1 MLKSVLTYLVPFLLT
16 LAAAGA
22 IRFAGGA
29 ARGAQCAGI
38 GVVLGFL
45 IAWGGF
51 LKPGWMPGDDFSRIG
66 HIVFGAGLVGLLLDL
81 LSPRRLWAGLAAGVV
96 LLVSSWASVNGSLR
110 FHGPVALTD
119 VALLAGL
126 TVLGF
131 LILARLDAV
140 RERGLAAPVLLT
152 MTALALTV
160 MAAIVGDA
168 RLAASGAILAAAL
181 LGFVVLQSVV
191 ALPVGDAVLLGAGGA
206 VLAIAWALGHSHGD
220 ARLGLL
226 LVPLILFADTTAR
239 RVPLPKARI
248 SGVLEP
254 LVLASFAALPLIL
267 ATIVVYVMA
276 NA

>member
-22 IRFAGGA
+22 VRFSGGA
-29 ARGAQCAGI
+29 LRGAQCAGV

-45 IAWGGF
+45 IAWGVF

-66 HIVFGAGLVGLLLDL
+66 HIVFGAGVVGLLLDL
-81 LSPRRLWAGLAAGVV
+81 LSPRRLWAALAAGVV

-110 FHGPVALTD
+110 SHGSVDLAD
-119 VALLAGL
+119 VALMAGL

-140 RERGLAAPVLLT
+140 RERGLAAPVLLA
-152 MTALALTV
+152 MTALALTA

-181 LGFVVLQSVV
+181 LGFVALQSVV

-226 LVPLILFADTTAR
+226 LVPLILFADSTAQ

-267 ATIVVYVMA
+267 AMIVVYVMA